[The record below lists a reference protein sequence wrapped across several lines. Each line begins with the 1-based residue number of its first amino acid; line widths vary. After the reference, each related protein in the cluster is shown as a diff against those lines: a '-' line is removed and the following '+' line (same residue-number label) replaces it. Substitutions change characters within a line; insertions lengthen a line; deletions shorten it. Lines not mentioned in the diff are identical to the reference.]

1 MMKRMTKSERVFNI
15 INNIFMA
22 FILIIMIYPIV
33 NQIAISLSSDSA
45 ILSGK
50 VNLIPKGFTLVAYK
64 DVLMDK
70 SFVNA
75 FKNTVLYTIAYTAIQ
90 IIFTMSFAYPL
101 SKKNLKGRSMIM
113 TILIFSF
120 LHFASSTASLMF
132 GTGGLIPNY
141 LLIKNLHMVD
151 TYWALILP
159 GAINIWNVIV
169 FKSFFQQI
177 PDSLEEAGK
186 IDVAGVLTIFIT
198 IVLPL
203 SKPVIAA
210 LTLFTAIAAWSTFF
224 QALIYVPSPEK
235 KLLQVYLNDIMQA
248 NIIPSSQQGD
258 VLSNAMSDMEK
269 TNGDAL
275 KAACLLCTML
285 PVMAIYPFVQKYF
298 MAGLMIGS
306 VKG

>member
-1 MMKRMTKSERVFNI
+1 MMKRVTKSEQVFNI

-50 VNLIPKGFTLVAYK
+50 VNLIPKDFTLVAYK
-64 DVLMDK
+64 DVIMDK

-75 FKNTVLYTIAYTAIQ
+75 FKNTVLYTIVYTVIQ
-90 IIFTMSFAYPL
+90 IVFTMSFAYPL
-101 SKKNLKGRSMIM
+101 SKKNLKGRSVIM
-113 TILIFSF
+113 TTLIFSM
-120 LHFASSTASLMF
+120 MF

-186 IDVAGVLTIFIT
+186 IDGAGVLTIFIK

-248 NIIPSSQQGD
+248 NIIPASQQGD
-258 VLSNAMSDMEK
+258 VLSNAMSEAEK

>member
-1 MMKRMTKSERVFNI
+1 MMKRTTKSEQVFNI

-22 FILIIMIYPIV
+22 FILLIMIYPVV

-50 VNLIPKGFTLVAYK
+50 VNLIPKGFTFVAYK
-64 DVLMDK
+64 DVVMDK
-70 SFVNA
+70 NFVNA
-75 FKNTVLYTIAYTAIQ
+75 FKNTFLYTIAYTVIQ

-101 SKKNLKGRSMIM
+101 SKKNLKGRSTIM
-113 TILIFSF
+113 TILIFSM
-120 LHFASSTASLMF
+120 MF

-186 IDVAGVLTIFIT
+186 IDGAGVLTIFIR

-258 VLSNAMSDMEK
+258 VLSNAMLETEK
-269 TNGDAL
+269 TNSDAL
-275 KAACLLCTML
+275 KAACLLCTMM

>member
-22 FILIIMIYPIV
+22 FILIIMIYPIF

-101 SKKNLKGRSMIM
+101 SKKNLKGRSTIM
-113 TILIFSF
+113 TILVFSM
-120 LHFASSTASLMF
+120 MF

-186 IDVAGVLTIFIT
+186 IDGAGVLTIFIR

-224 QALIYVPSPEK
+224 QALIYVTSPEK

-248 NIIPSSQQGD
+248 NIIPSAQQGD

>member
-1 MMKRMTKSERVFNI
+1 MMKRMTKSEQVFNI

-101 SKKNLKGRSMIM
+101 SKKNLKGRSTIM
-113 TILIFSF
+113 TILVFSM
-120 LHFASSTASLMF
+120 MF

-186 IDVAGVLTIFIT
+186 IDGAGVLTIFIR

-248 NIIPSSQQGD
+248 NIIPSAQQGD

>member
-101 SKKNLKGRSMIM
+101 SKKNLKGRSTIM
-113 TILIFSF
+113 TILVFSM
-120 LHFASSTASLMF
+120 MF

-186 IDVAGVLTIFIT
+186 IDGAGVLTIFIR

-224 QALIYVPSPEK
+224 QALIYVTSPEK

-248 NIIPSSQQGD
+248 NIIPSAQQGD

>member
-1 MMKRMTKSERVFNI
+1 MKRMTKSERVFNT

-113 TILIFSF
+113 TILIFSM
-120 LHFASSTASLMF
+120 MF

-141 LLIKNLHMVD
+141 LLIKNLYMVD

-186 IDVAGVLTIFIT
+186 IDGAGVLTIFIR

-224 QALIYVPSPEK
+224 QALIYVTSPEK

-248 NIIPSSQQGD
+248 NIIPSAQQGD

>member
-1 MMKRMTKSERVFNI
+1 MNRMTKSERIFNI
-15 INNIFMA
+15 LNNIFMG
-22 FILIIMIYPIV
+22 LIIIIMVYPLL

-45 ILSGK
+45 ILAGK
-50 VNLIPKGFTLVAYK
+50 VNLIPKGLTLVAYK
-64 DVLMDK
+64 DVVMDK
-70 SFVNA
+70 SFVGA
-75 FKNTVLYTIAYTAIQ
+75 FKNTLIYTLICTFIQ
-90 IIFTMSFAYPL
+90 IVFTMTFAYPL
-101 SKKNLKGRSMIM
+101 SKKALKGRGVIM
-113 TILIFSF
+113 TILVFSM
-120 LHFASSTASLMF
+120 MF

-141 LLIKNLHMVD
+141 LLIKNLHLVN
-151 TYWALILP
+151 TYWALMLP

-177 PDSLEEAGK
+177 PESLEEAGK
-186 IDVAGVLTIFIT
+186 IDGAGVWTIFLR

-224 QALIYVPSPEK
+224 QALIYVTSPEK
-235 KLLQVYLNDIMQA
+235 KLLQVYLNDILQA
-248 NIIPSSQQGD
+248 NIIPASQQTD
-258 VLSNAMSDMEK
+258 FLVDAAANLER

-275 KAACLLCTML
+275 KAACLICTML
-285 PVMAIYPFVQKYF
+285 PVTLIYPFVQKYF

>member
-1 MMKRMTKSERVFNI
+1 MMKRTTKSEQVFNI

-22 FILIIMIYPIV
+22 VILVIMLYPVV

-50 VNLIPKGFTLVAYK
+50 VNIIPKGFTFVAYK
-64 DVLMDK
+64 DVVMDK
-70 SFVNA
+70 NFVNA
-75 FKNTVLYTIAYTAIQ
+75 FKNTFLYTIAYTVIQ
-90 IIFTMSFAYPL
+90 MIFTMSFAYPL
-101 SKKNLKGRSMIM
+101 SKKNLKGRSVIM
-113 TILIFSF
+113 TVLIFSM
-120 LHFASSTASLMF
+120 MF

-186 IDVAGVLTIFIT
+186 IDGAGVLTIFIK

-248 NIIPSSQQGD
+248 NIIPASQQGD
-258 VLSNAMSDMEK
+258 VLSNAMLEAEK
-269 TNGDAL
+269 TNSDAL
-275 KAACLLCTML
+275 KAACLLCTMM
-285 PVMAIYPFVQKYF
+285 PVMATYPFVQKYF

>member
-113 TILIFSF
+113 TILVFSM
-120 LHFASSTASLMF
+120 MF

-186 IDVAGVLTIFIT
+186 IDGAGVLTIFIR

-224 QALIYVPSPEK
+224 QALIYVTSPEK

-248 NIIPSSQQGD
+248 NIIPSAQQGD

>member
-1 MMKRMTKSERVFNI
+1 MMKRTTKSEQVFNI

-22 FILIIMIYPIV
+22 FILLIMIYPVV

-50 VNLIPKGFTLVAYK
+50 VNLIPKDFTFVAYK
-64 DVLMDK
+64 DVVMDK
-70 SFVNA
+70 NFVNA
-75 FKNTVLYTIAYTAIQ
+75 FKNTVLYTIAYTVIQ

-101 SKKNLKGRSMIM
+101 SKKNLKGRSIIM
-113 TILIFSF
+113 TILIFSM
-120 LHFASSTASLMF
+120 MF

-151 TYWALILP
+151 TYWSLILP

-186 IDVAGVLTIFIT
+186 IDGAGVLTIFIR

-248 NIIPSSQQGD
+248 NIIPASQQGD
-258 VLSNAMSDMEK
+258 VLSNAMLETEK
-269 TNGDAL
+269 TNSDAL
-275 KAACLLCTML
+275 KAACLLCTMM
-285 PVMAIYPFVQKYF
+285 PVMATYPFVQKYF

>member
-15 INNIFMA
+15 INNFFMA

-101 SKKNLKGRSMIM
+101 SKKNLKGRSTIM
-113 TILIFSF
+113 TILVFSM
-120 LHFASSTASLMF
+120 MF

-186 IDVAGVLTIFIT
+186 IDGAGVLTIFIR

-224 QALIYVPSPEK
+224 QALIYVTSPEK

-248 NIIPSSQQGD
+248 NIIPSAQQGD

>member
-1 MMKRMTKSERVFNI
+1 MKRMTKSEQAFNI

-22 FILIIMIYPIV
+22 FIVIIMLYPIV

-50 VNLIPKGFTLVAYK
+50 VNLIPKGITLISYK
-64 DVLMDK
+64 SVIMDK
-70 SFVNA
+70 SFANA
-75 FKNTVLYTIAYTAIQ
+75 FKNTVLYTIVCTFIQ
-90 IIFTMSFAYPL
+90 IAFTMTFAYPL
-101 SKKNLKGRSMIM
+101 SKKNLKGRSLIM
-113 TILIFSF
+113 TLLVFSM
-120 LHFASSTASLMF
+120 MF

-141 LLIKNLHMVD
+141 LLIKNMHMVD

-177 PDSLEEAGK
+177 PESLEEAGK
-186 IDVAGVLTIFIT
+186 IDGAGVWTIFIK

-224 QALIYVPSPEK
+224 QALIYVPSPDK
-235 KLLQVYLNDIMQA
+235 KLLQVYLNDILQA
-248 NIIPSSQQGD
+248 NIIPSAQQGD
-258 VLSNAMSDMEK
+258 VLSNAMDNAERA
-269 TNGDAL
+269 NGDAL

-285 PVMAIYPFVQKYF
+285 PVMAIYPFIQKYF

>member
-75 FKNTVLYTIAYTAIQ
+75 FKNTVLYTIAYTVIQ

-101 SKKNLKGRSMIM
+101 SKKNLKGRSTIM
-113 TILIFSF
+113 TILVFSM
-120 LHFASSTASLMF
+120 MF

-186 IDVAGVLTIFIT
+186 IDGAGVLTIFIR

-224 QALIYVPSPEK
+224 QALIYVTSPEK

-248 NIIPSSQQGD
+248 NIIPSAQQGD

>member
-1 MMKRMTKSERVFNI
+1 MKRMTKSEHIFNI

-22 FILIIMIYPIV
+22 VIVVVMLYPII
-33 NQIAISLSSDSA
+33 NQVAISLSSDSA
-45 ILSGK
+45 IISGQ
-50 VNLIPKGFTLVAYK
+50 VNLIPKGITLVSYK
-64 DVLMDK
+64 NVILDR
-70 SFVNA
+70 SFVNS
-75 FKNTVLYTIAYTAIQ
+75 FKNTVLFTLLCTIIQ
-90 IIFTMSFAYPL
+90 IVFTMTFAYPL
-101 SKKNLKGRSMIM
+101 SKKNLKGRSVIMIM
-113 TILIFSF
+113 LVFSM
-120 LHFASSTASLMF
+120 MF

-141 LLIKNLHMVD
+141 LLIRNLHMVD

-169 FKSFFQQI
+169 FKSFFQQL
-177 PDSLEEAGK
+177 PESLEEAAK
-186 IDVAGVLTIFIT
+186 IDGAGVWTTFIR
-198 IVLPL
+198 IVIPL

-224 QALIYVPSPEK
+224 QALIYVPSPDK
-235 KLLQVYLNDIMQA
+235 KLLQVYLNDILQA
-248 NIIPSSQQGD
+248 NIIPSAQQGD
-258 VLSNAMSDMEK
+258 VLSNAAADTER

-275 KAACLLCTML
+275 KAACLICTML